1 MYIAKEATKRM
12 KRMALMAQKK
22 SKELS
27 NEILV
32 QKGGKPLKKRKA
44 KKLRC
49 TSSSSQCRFQPRGR
63 KKRRKKQVKRSEGK
77 DLLVRLR
84 LHCFLIPR
92 ALRVRKKT
100 KKSRGSMLYRMN
112 ISLNGPPI
120 WACILRKHTV
130 WKIHPSEKSS
140 RRNLWSTSRTKQ
152 LEPSQENRQIFERS
166 IEGEKQKYFLSY
178 RWDSGEN
185 TKKSS
190 LRDDSLIQSM
200 VKVGEC

>member
-1 MYIAKEATKRM
+1 MYIAKEAIERM

-49 TSSSSQCRFQPRGR
+49 TSSSSQSRFQPRGR
-63 KKRRKKQVKRSEGK
+63 KKRRKKQVKRSEGE
-77 DLLVRLR
+77 DLVSISEVRLR

-100 KKSRGSMLYRMN
+100 KKLRGSILYRMN

-120 WACILRKHTV
+120 
-130 WKIHPSEKSS
+130 
-140 RRNLWSTSRTKQ
+140 
-152 LEPSQENRQIFERS
+152 
-166 IEGEKQKYFLSY
+166 
-178 RWDSGEN
+178 
-185 TKKSS
+185 
-190 LRDDSLIQSM
+190 
-200 VKVGEC
+200 

>member
-1 MYIAKEATKRM
+1 M

-32 QKGGKPLKKRKA
+32 QKWDKSLKKQKA

-49 TSSSSQCRFQPRGR
+49 TSSSSQSRFQPRGR
-63 KKRRKKQVKRSEGK
+63 KKRSKKQVKRSEGE
-77 DLLVRLR
+77 DLLVCLR

-92 ALRVRKKT
+92 ALRARKKI
-100 KKSRGSMLYRMN
+100 KKPRGSILYRMN
-112 ISLNGPPI
+112 ISL
-120 WACILRKHTV
+120 RKHTV
-130 WKIHPSEKSS
+130 WEIHPWEKSS

-166 IEGEKQKYFLSY
+166 VEGEKQKYFLSY

-190 LRDDSLIQSM
+190 LHDDFLIQSM